1 MCPDRKKPE
10 IADKLALLHERYF
23 EELPGK
29 VAEIEAAWSKLDLHS
44 PDPFSILDELY
55 RHVHSLT
62 GSAGTFGADELSNT
76 AKELQ
81 QYLKKVID
89 SRNTISQNEYDL
101 IERLITRVKRHSLI
115 RQ

>member
-1 MCPDRKKPE
+1 MCADREKPD

-23 EELPGK
+23 EQLPGK
-29 VAEIEAAWSKLDLHS
+29 VAEIEAAWSKLDLHT
-44 PDPFSILDELY
+44 PDPFPILDELY

-81 QYLKKVID
+81 QYVKTVID
-89 SRNTISQNEYDL
+89 SRNTISQNDYDL
-101 IERLITRVKRHSLI
+101 IERLINLVKKHSLI
-115 RQ
+115 K